1 LYYVHN
7 SSSLEA
13 PPSDIEFVVPVL
25 KSLIVAKASQTSPLK
40 NVKISGLGFRD
51 TVYTF
56 MDPHGVPSGGDWA
69 LQRTAA
75 LFFEGTEG
83 VTIEHCVFERLD
95 GQALQISGYSRKFT
109 VQYSDFRWIGD
120 SAITSWGYTD
130 ELSDEGRKGFDGTDG
145 NHPQENTIRFNVI
158 REVGMFEK
166 QSSFY
171 MQAKTCLSTIE
182 GNVMFNGPRAGIN
195 FNVISFCPIE

>member
-1 LYYVHN
+1 
-7 SSSLEA
+7 
-13 PPSDIEFVVPVL
+13 
-25 KSLIVAKASQTSPLK
+25 VAKASQTSPLK